1 MNVQGSKNKAL
12 LIANK
17 IPAPFIL
24 YPSHSK
30 SNNGMYLIIEKWINL
45 YEYQLKRSAPNK
57 KLPAKTDWK
66 FIFF

>member
-45 YEYQLKRSAPNK
+45 YEYQMKSSTPK
-57 KLPAKTDWK
+57 
-66 FIFF
+66 

>member
-45 YEYQLKRSAPNK
+45 YEYQMKSSTPNK
-57 KLPAKTDWK
+57 KLPANFDWK
-66 FIFF
+66 LIFF

>member
-30 SNNGMYLIIEKWINL
+30 SDKGMYLIIEKWINL
-45 YEYQLKRSAPNK
+45 YEYQMKSSTPK
-57 KLPAKTDWK
+57 
-66 FIFF
+66 